1 MNPES
6 IQFFT
11 EDLSYRI
18 REKRKLRGDLEKVI
32 TGENF
37 KQGPLNIILCSDR
50 YLREYNQRY
59 LKHDYFTDVIA
70 FDLSTEQ
77 NKVSGDIYISLDRI
91 RENAK
96 QYNVSIKEEL
106 LRVMIHGILH
116 LMGMVDQ
123 REEEKHAMREKENS
137 YLANIM
143 K

>member
-11 EDLSYRI
+11 EDISYRI

-32 TGENF
+32 AAENF
-37 KQGPLNIILCSDR
+37 KCGPVNIILCSDR
-50 YLREYNQRY
+50 FLREYNQRY
-59 LKHDYFTDVIA
+59 LKRDYFTDVIA
-70 FDLSTEQ
+70 FDLSGEQ
-77 NKVSGDIYISLDRI
+77 NKLSGDIYISLYRV

-96 QYNVSIKEEL
+96 QYNVPIKEEL

-116 LMGMVDQ
+116 LTGMADQ
-123 REEEKHAMREKENS
+123 RDEEKREMKDKENS
-137 YLANIM
+137 YLKNLR

>member
-1 MNPES
+1 MKPES

-18 REKRKLRGDLEKVI
+18 REKRKLRRDLEKVI

-37 KQGPLNIILCSDR
+37 KKGQLNIILCSDR
-50 YLREYNQRY
+50 FLREYNRRY
-59 LKHDYFTDVIA
+59 LKRDYFTDVIE
-70 FDLSTEQ
+70 FDLSGEQ
-77 NKVSGDIYISLDRI
+77 NQLRGDIYISLERV

-96 QYNVSIKEEL
+96 QYNTSIKEEL

-123 REEEKHAMREKENS
+123 HDEEKSKMREKENS
-137 YLANIM
+137 YLANLV